1 MPTVA
6 DWALLAY
13 PEADYRRE
21 VFTAWDAAVE
31 RAVTETGRVEDCTSD
46 PTYESLS
53 CHSRMNRRRP
63 GQPPPAPDPGG

>member
-1 MPTVA
+1 MA

-46 PTYESLS
+46 PTYGVFTCHADNNCNWEEEMPLLPKLLLS
-53 CHSRMNRRRP
+53 
-63 GQPPPAPDPGG
+63 G